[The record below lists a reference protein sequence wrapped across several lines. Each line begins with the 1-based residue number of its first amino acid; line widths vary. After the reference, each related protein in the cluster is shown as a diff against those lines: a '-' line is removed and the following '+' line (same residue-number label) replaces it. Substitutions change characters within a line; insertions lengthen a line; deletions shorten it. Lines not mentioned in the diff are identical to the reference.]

1 MTIINAVTLHTVTI
15 NWVKCILDIKVVLN
29 TYDTDDQCYDISY
42 KWTFEDNKRKYN
54 PFYNDSD
61 FMENSTAGEIVY
73 KNCLTD
79 ALVSC
84 LVMSDEELE
93 VYEQHMETI
102 YRTGKKSV
110 DCILSKKEDLIKN
123 SAAGVSNLEVINGCF
138 SNFNI
143 KELVMSKI
151 PGLDKI
157 PELDKITL

>member
-1 MTIINAVTLHTVTI
+1 MTIINAVTLHTVTV

-29 TYDTDDQCYDISY
+29 TYDTDEQCYDISY

-93 VYEQHMETI
+93 KVSGTATAQHYRMNIIQTI
-102 YRTGKKSV
+102 AMFW
-110 DCILSKKEDLIKN
+110 D
-123 SAAGVSNLEVINGCF
+123 
-138 SNFNI
+138 
-143 KELVMSKI
+143 
-151 PGLDKI
+151 
-157 PELDKITL
+157 